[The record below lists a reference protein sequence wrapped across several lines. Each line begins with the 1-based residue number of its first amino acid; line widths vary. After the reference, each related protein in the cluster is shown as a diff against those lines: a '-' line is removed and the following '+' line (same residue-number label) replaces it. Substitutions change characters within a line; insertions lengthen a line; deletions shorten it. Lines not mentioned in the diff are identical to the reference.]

1 MHLVI
6 GAGEFLGDAV
16 SRALAPDVPLIEL
29 QADADAETLTD
40 AMRGVD
46 VVHICAQAWSPARR
60 LKYRK
65 KPPPLLHRIVDAA
78 RHAGVRR
85 LVLVSTADV
94 YGPDHFTRINEKAG
108 LKPVHPYERLKL
120 YEEAWLKAEANDLE
134 VVAVRPTRVF
144 GPGEDFIIPSL
155 MGRMA
160 AGRLWLPAGGR
171 TRQTFIAAADVGR
184 ACLAAAERGKPGR
197 SYLVAGFESSWRTFL
212 EVAAEALDIPCHV
225 GGLPYDVAFLRG
237 LSAQMLT
244 PSGAALWP
252 GLYAVDVIGKPHLYD
267 DSQSR
272 RDLTWSPSV
281 GSFEQEMPVMADWLE
296 TFVRTARRR
305 ATSRA

>member
-16 SRALAPDVPLIEL
+16 SRALASEVPLIEL
-29 QADADAETLTD
+29 HADADPETLAD
-40 AMRGVD
+40 AMKGVD
-46 VVHICAQAWSPARR
+46 VVHICAQSWSPTRR
-60 LKYRK
+60 LRYRK
-65 KPPPLLHRIVDAA
+65 KPPPLLPRVVDAA

-94 YGPDHFTRINEKAG
+94 YGPDHFTRINEKAE

-120 YEEAWLKAEANDLE
+120 FEEMWLKAEANDLE
-134 VVAVRPTRVF
+134 VVVVRPARVF

-155 MGRMA
+155 MSRMA

-171 TRQTFIAAADVGR
+171 TQQTFIAAADVGR

-197 SYLVAGFESSWRTFL
+197 SYLVVGFESSWRTFL
-212 EVAAEALDIPCHV
+212 EGAADAIDIPCHV
-225 GGLPYDVAFLRG
+225 GGVPYDVAFLRG
-237 LSAQMLT
+237 LGAQMVT
-244 PSGAALWP
+244 PSGAAVWP

-281 GSFEQEMPVMADWLE
+281 GSFDQEMPVMADWLE
-296 TFVRTARRR
+296 QFARPARR
-305 ATSRA
+305 AASRA